1 MILQALVHAYD
12 ALAASGE
19 LDKPGWLE
27 TKVSWSLEL
36 DEEGRLVQVVPVGL
50 PDKKGK
56 VTALAMKLPEM
67 VKRASGI
74 AANFLCDNAIYML
87 GVDSK
92 GKKERTV
99 KCFEACRALHER
111 LLAGVQQPLAQAIVR
126 FFRQWDAANA
136 ETHPVIAPI
145 LSDLKTGGNL
155 VFSMHGIFAQDVP
168 EIRDAWDRAY
178 ADRAD
183 APHGRCLVT
192 GEEGAIAV
200 LHPSIKG
207 VAGAQPT
214 GASLVSFN
222 GAAYESYGHVKA
234 QGLNAPVGARAAFAY
249 GAALN
254 YMLRV
259 RDYHTRL
266 GDTTLV
272 YWAEGAERAFSTS
285 FAFIMGEADKSVD
298 QTMLRNAVK
307 DLRNGKTA
315 VLDGVPMNPENPF
328 YVLGLAP
335 NASRL
340 SVRFFLRDSFRHF
353 AENLHAHQERMEIVR
368 PSLDKMEEIPIW
380 QMLKETANPNQKRTD
395 EKPPDDLVGEVMRAV
410 LMDTP
415 YPAALYAQV
424 QVRLRAECFR
434 LSLRDKT
441 GRDKT
446 VRDKL
451 DVNWRK
457 AAIIKAYLLK
467 NVVQGR
473 DMHPIKE
480 VLTVKLNDEATYVPY
495 VLGRLFAVLEGLQQ
509 SANPGINTTIRDRY
523 FNAACAT
530 PANVFPTL
538 LKLAQNHL
546 NKLDG
551 GLKYYYDELLTS
563 LCGRITESLPKHL
576 SLEDQGVFQLG
587 YYHQKQPMY
596 TKKEDKSNE

>member
-67 VKRASGI
+67 VKRSSGI
-74 AANFLCDNAIYML
+74 AANFLCDNATYML

-99 KCFEACRALHER
+99 ECFEACRALHER

-207 VAGAQPT
+207 VAGAQAT

-222 GAAYESYGHVKA
+222 GAAYESYGRTEA
-234 QGLNAPVGARAAFAY
+234 QGLNAPVGAHAAFAY

-285 FAFIMGEADKSVD
+285 FAFIMGEADGSVD

-380 QMLKETANPNQKRTD
+380 QMLKETANLKSTD
-395 EKPPDDLVGEVMRAV
+395 KKPPDDLVGEVMRAV

-424 QVRLRAECFR
+424 QVRLRAEQ
-434 LSLRDKT
+434 
-441 GRDKT
+441 
-446 VRDKL
+446 
-451 DVNWRK
+451 DVNRGK

-551 GLKYYYDELLTS
+551 GLNVHYDKLLTS

-587 YYHQKQPMY
+587 YYHQKQAMY
-596 TKKEDKSNE
+596 TKKEDKNNE

>member
-12 ALAASGE
+12 ALAASGK

-67 VKRASGI
+67 VKRSSGI
-74 AANFLCDNAIYML
+74 AANFLCDNATYML

-99 KCFEACRALHER
+99 ECFEACRALHER
-111 LLAGVQQPLAQAIVR
+111 LLDDVQQPLAQAIVR

-207 VAGAQPT
+207 VAGAQAT

-222 GAAYESYGHVKA
+222 GAAYESYGRTEA

-285 FAFIMGEADKSVD
+285 FAFIMGEADESVD

-353 AENLHAHQERMEIVR
+353 AENLHAHQERMEIVQ
-368 PSLDKMEEIPIW
+368 PSFDKMEEIPIW
-380 QMLKETANPNQKRTD
+380 QMLKETANLKSTD
-395 EKPPDDLVGEVMRAV
+395 KKPPDDLVGEVMRAV

-424 QVRLRAECFR
+424 QVRLRAEQ
-434 LSLRDKT
+434 
-441 GRDKT
+441 
-446 VRDKL
+446 
-451 DVNWRK
+451 DVNRGK

-551 GLKYYYDELLTS
+551 GLNVHYDKLLTS

-587 YYHQKQPMY
+587 YYHQKQAMY
-596 TKKEDKSNE
+596 TKKEDKNNE

>member
-12 ALAASGE
+12 ALAASGK

-36 DEEGRLVQVVPVGL
+36 DEEGRLVQAVPVGL

-56 VTALAMKLPEM
+56 GTALAMKLPEM
-67 VKRASGI
+67 VKRSSGI
-74 AANFLCDNAIYML
+74 AANFLCDNATYML

-99 KCFEACRALHER
+99 ECFEACRALHER

-207 VAGAQPT
+207 VAGAQAT

-222 GAAYESYGHVKA
+222 GAAYESYGRAEA

-285 FAFIMGEADKSVD
+285 FAFIMGEADESVD

-368 PSLDKMEEIPIW
+368 PSFDKMEEIPIW
-380 QMLKETANPNQKRTD
+380 QMLKETANLKSTD
-395 EKPPDDLVGEVMRAV
+395 KKPPDDLVGEVMRAV
-410 LMDTP
+410 LMDMP

-424 QVRLRAECFR
+424 QVRLRAEQ
-434 LSLRDKT
+434 
-441 GRDKT
+441 
-446 VRDKL
+446 
-451 DVNWRK
+451 DVNRGK

-551 GLKYYYDELLTS
+551 GLNVHYDKLLTS

-587 YYHQKQPMY
+587 YYHQKQAMY

>member
-315 VLDGVPMNPENPF
+315 VLDGVPM
-328 YVLGLAP
+328 
-335 NASRL
+335 
-340 SVRFFLRDSFRHF
+340 
-353 AENLHAHQERMEIVR
+353 EIVR